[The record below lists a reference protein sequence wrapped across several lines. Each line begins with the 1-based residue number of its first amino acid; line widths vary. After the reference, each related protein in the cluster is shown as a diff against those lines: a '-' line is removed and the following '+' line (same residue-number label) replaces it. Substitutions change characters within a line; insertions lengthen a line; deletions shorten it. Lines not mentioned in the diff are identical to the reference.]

1 MDIKWAWVA
10 LTVLLSIKTTTS
22 NANEIY
28 VYQVGDN
35 NKLTILQE
43 GDDNSI
49 TGISGATK
57 GIEGDGNTIDMVQK
71 GQYHGIAGMLDGD
84 NNNIDFYQGGGG
96 DSGMITA
103 SVTGDN
109 NDLVIWQGKHPD
121 GTTDLAEGGDHTATV
136 TITGNYNDIKAAQ
149 TDQGQIN
156 QTYGRHE
163 LTAEISGNS
172 NDVEMTQRG
181 NQKHLL
187 DIDISGTGN
196 DVTTYQRGNGGQK
209 TADIEVAGN
218 YNVIDVNQRGMN
230 SASASISVE
239 SIYGPAYNVTL
250 SQQTDTSAKS
260 FSLTGVCTNPN
271 GCVVSVEQHN

>member
-1 MDIKWAWVA
+1 MDIKWASVA
-10 LTVLLSIKTTTS
+10 LTILLSIKTTTS

-35 NKLTILQE
+35 NALTFTQD
-43 GDDNSI
+43 GDVNY
-49 TGISGATK
+49 ISGIPGETK
-57 GIEGDGNTIDMVQK
+57 GIEGDGNTIDMVQT
-71 GQYHGIAGMLDGD
+71 GMYHGVQGMLDGD
-84 NNNIDFYQGGGG
+84 NNNVDFYQGGGG

-103 SVTGDN
+103 RVTGDN
-109 NDLVIWQGKHPD
+109 NDLAIWQGKHPD
-121 GTTDLAEGGDHTATV
+121 GTIDLAEGGDHTATV

-149 TDQGQIN
+149 TDQ
-156 QTYGRHE
+156 QTSGYGRHE
-163 LTAEISGNS
+163 LTAEITGNS

-209 TADIEVAGN
+209 TADIELSGN
-218 YNVIDVNQRGMN
+218 YNVIDLNQRGMN
-230 SASASISVE
+230 SASANISVE
-239 SIYGPAYNVTL
+239 SIYGPAYNVTV

-260 FSLTGVCTNPN
+260 FSLSGVCTNPN
-271 GCVVSVEQHN
+271 GCVVSVQQHN